1 MLLHLACVFLFSLS
15 LGKPNCSL
23 GGLPQCKRTLLYFM
37 GGYYLF
43 LVWGFGYC
51 CLFLWCEQ
59 AVIPQDAQ
67 CVLREQEAMG
77 RASSQC
83 LVVGLAISS
92 KDLQEGGT
100 GYSYLHGPGSGYKLK
115 AELQGYQSTWQ

>member
-1 MLLHLACVFLFSLS
+1 MN

-23 GGLPQCKRTLLYFM
+23 VRLLLCKSTTLYFL
-37 GGYYLF
+37 GDYCLF
-43 LVWGFGYC
+43 LVWELNIC

-100 GYSYLHGPGSGYKLK
+100 GYS
-115 AELQGYQSTWQ
+115 